1 MTTRRFC
8 DQQINPGKTGQK
20 FFKQK
25 EKDKRKLKHQKAKE
39 KIGMEYIKLVNSIC
53 YTLKSLYNMI

>member
-1 MTTRRFC
+1 MTIERFC

-39 KIGMEYIKLVNSIC
+39 KIGQKYESI
-53 YTLKSLYNMI
+53 